1 LSNTCHP
8 APFIVNLMRTSER
21 TCRLLCKFYKEKGCV
36 LTVIIR
42 QGYSKIKIRN
52 FYYYERAGGLL
63 SMTTTVPIH
72 ILSGFLGSG
81 KTTLLQKAIDY
92 CNEAGLKPAVIMNEI
107 GEINLDG
114 LLIEAEVPMAELL
127 SGCICCTIRG
137 DLGMTIHNLYLE
149 SRPDVIFIECTGV
162 ANPMEIIE
170 GVTDAS
176 LLMEVSL
183 QSIITVVDAPHLL
196 ELSRGKQGKTY
207 RLMQDQIRCANWLIL
222 NKSDKVTSGELHGL
236 EGVIRQWNPYA
247 PIEATVYC
255 EVDLSVLQ
263 SLSGYEIAARKQD
276 KQHACGDG
284 SEHRHDHLHDHD
296 HTTGHNQHHD
306 HDHSQG
312 HHHSHDHVMAYTHY
326 FDRPINSEQFEEVVS
341 KLPKEVYRAK
351 GILQF
356 TDTGSRF
363 LFQYAYHEMQFV
375 KITPQAN
382 VPNVAVFIGESFSKE
397 TVKEALERL

>member
-1 LSNTCHP
+1 M
-8 APFIVNLMRTSER
+8 A
-21 TCRLLCKFYKEKGCV
+21 
-36 LTVIIR
+36 
-42 QGYSKIKIRN
+42 
-52 FYYYERAGGLL
+52 
-63 SMTTTVPIH
+63 TTVPIH

-107 GEINLDG
+107 GDVNLDG
-114 LLIEAEVPMAELL
+114 LLIGAEVPTAELL

-149 SRPDVIFIECTGV
+149 NRPDVIFIECTGV

-176 LLMEVSL
+176 LLLEVSL
-183 QSIITVVDAPHLL
+183 KSIVTIIDAPHLL

-222 NKSDKVTSGELHGL
+222 NKSDKISSGELHGL
-236 EGVIRQWNPYA
+236 EGVIRKWNPYA
-247 PIEATVYC
+247 PIQATVYC
-255 EVDLSVLQ
+255 EVDISALQ
-263 SLSGYEIAARKQD
+263 SLIYDVEQKKLEQ
-276 KQHACGDG
+276 KHECGHG
-284 SEHRHDHLHDHD
+284 CEHDHHKDQHLHADDQFHEHHHDQDHPASQS
-296 HTTGHNQHHD
+296 QHHD
-306 HDHSQG
+306 DDHSHG
-312 HHHSHDHVMAYTHY
+312 HHHSHNHVMAYTHY
-326 FDRPINSEQFEEVVS
+326 FDHPINSERFEEVIS

-356 TDTGSRF
+356 TDTASRL
-363 LFQYAYHEMQFV
+363 LFQFAYREMQFI

-382 VPNVAVFIGESFSKE
+382 LPNVAVFIGESFSKE
-397 TVKEALERL
+397 TVQADLERL